1 MMSFETLSL
10 FDYFILIII
19 IISMIFSF
27 MKGFVQSLLG
37 LLTWI
42 GSTIITLIF
51 YENLSNFISSYINR
65 IEFFEQSGLS
75 VIISTVLSIPFIF
88 LLSLILL
95 RKIKS
100 LISTNFQKSSLGT
113 FFDKIFGIIYG
124 FTFGLIIISIT
135 TITIEKIYKNF
146 QNTKL
151 INNSTLYTYLDI
163 INKDYI
169 IKYSPLIVNESN
181 TVIENNSN

>member
-1 MMSFETLSL
+1 MSFESLSL
-10 FDYFILIII
+10 FDYFIFIII
-19 IISMIFSF
+19 LISIIFSF
-27 MKGFVQSLLG
+27 IKGFVQSLLG

-42 GSTIITLIF
+42 GATIITLIF
-51 YENLSNFISSYINR
+51 YENLSNFIANYINR

-75 VIISTVLSIPFIF
+75 IIISTGLSIPFIF

-135 TITIEKIYKNF
+135 TITIEKIYNNF
-146 QNTKL
+146 KSTRL
-151 INNSTLYTYLDI
+151 INNSKIYPYLDTF
-163 INKDYI
+163 NKEYI
-169 IKYSPLIVNESN
+169 VRYTPLILDETN
-181 TVIENNSN
+181 TVIDNNTD